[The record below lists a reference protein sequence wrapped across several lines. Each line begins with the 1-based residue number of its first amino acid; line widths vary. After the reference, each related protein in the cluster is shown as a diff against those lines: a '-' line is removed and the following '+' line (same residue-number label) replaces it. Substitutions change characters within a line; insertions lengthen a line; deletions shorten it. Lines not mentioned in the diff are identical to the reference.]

1 MKAMKRATQVL
12 SASAALAGLLLWAG
26 GYALTAEGAP
36 AVTVRGDAVPVTF
49 AAAEIAQALRV
60 SEAKEL
66 KEIILEVSGK
76 GAAQSYRF
84 SRPTPGALLVSGADA
99 CGAMYGGLDV
109 AEAIRL
115 GTVGDLQAG
124 EHTAYIAQRGIKFNI
139 PLDARTPSYSD
150 AGDAAQQNIPE
161 MWSLNFWHEFLDEM
175 ARDRFNVLSLWNLHP
190 FPSMVKVPEYP
201 DVALDD
207 VMRTTVKFD
216 STYSTSGSDMV
227 RPSHLANLERV
238 KQLTIAQKIAF
249 WRKVMQ
255 YAHDRGIEVYLFTW
269 NIFTWGAE
277 GKYGI
282 TSAQDNPVTM
292 DYFRKSVRETLLTY
306 PLLAGFGITAGEHMQ
321 HLKDKLS
328 DEQWLW
334 HTYGEGIRDVKKLQ
348 PDRSIRLI
356 HRLHETRMNAITE
369 AWKDYPGPFDFSYKY
384 SVAHMYSSPTPPFA
398 KPMLT
403 ELPAGMRTWMTV
415 RNDDIYSFRW
425 GDPEYARVYVKALP
439 GPDKLAG
446 YYMGPDGYIW
456 GREFIS
462 TEPDTPRQLVIK
474 KQWYSF
480 MLWGRLSYEPTLPDA
495 LFQRALAARFPEA
508 PGDKLFNA
516 SAAASKIIP
525 QITRFFWGDIDV
537 KWFPEGCLSRPGSK
551 GWCTVK
557 RFIEGDTMPGCG
569 IVNIRAWR
577 EHVLAGNALA
587 GITPL
592 QVAEALETDARTTL
606 HLLEAMP
613 RVVTN
618 KELRLTTGDLKAMAH
633 LGNYYAEKIR
643 GAADLAL
650 FDQSAQA
657 GQRDSAV
664 RHLETALE
672 HWRRYAAIATS
683 QYRPQLLTR
692 VGYLDLNGLAE
703 NAAADIVMAKVWQPG
718 TIQPSASL
726 RKRAKAQPQA
736 GAAIRIPRWQ
746 PHDFAFTN
754 RSEAANPFQGPFSA
768 EVTGPNQTR
777 LVLPGFY
784 DGDGTWK
791 IRVSPTAEGKWQLV
805 THSTVPALDGQRIQF
820 VCTPSAARVHGAVRV
835 DSQHPHHFVCE
846 DGTRF
851 FPVGYEC
858 DWLWALDA
866 TNAELPT
873 VNRFLDKLAT
883 NGFNYVLLNA
893 YAHDTSWRQ
902 GKTGDDDYGPP
913 PLYAWEG
920 TNEQPDYSRFN
931 LAYWQ
936 HYDRVMAALNE
947 RGMVAHVMIKVY
959 NKMVNWPAKG
969 SAEDDQYFRWLIARY
984 CAYSNVHWDF
994 SKESNNEKDLDYKL
1008 GRIRFIR
1015 DNDPYRRPITTH
1027 TDLATYNS
1035 GAYNGV
1041 LNYRS
1046 DQVHSKWHASLLEHR
1061 KQHLWPVLNVEFG
1074 YEHGPQGL
1082 EDKTYR
1088 VAQSP
1093 EEVCRRAW
1101 EVCLAGGYGAY
1112 YYTYTAWDIIRP
1124 DDSPPGY
1131 RYFRQL
1137 REFFDRTGYWRME
1150 PLDGLVSEGFCLA
1163 EPGREYIVFLDKPA
1177 SFTLRLEGLAAP
1189 AKAEWF
1195 HPFTGQRSSAGA
1207 LANGVQPLTPPDN
1220 WGETP
1225 VVLHVTLSNPQGS
1238 IR

>member
-1 MKAMKRATQVL
+1 MKRARQVL
-12 SASAALAGLLLWAG
+12 SASAVLAGLLAWAG
-26 GYALTAEGAP
+26 GVALAAEDAP
-36 AVTVRGDAVPVTF
+36 MVTVRAEATPVKF

-60 SEAKEL
+60 SATKEL
-66 KEIILEVSGK
+66 TEIVLEVSGK
-76 GAAQSYRF
+76 GPAQSYRF
-84 SRPTPGALLVSGADA
+84 SCSTPTTLVVSGADA

-115 GTVGDLQAG
+115 GTAADLKAG
-124 EHTAYIAQRGIKFNI
+124 EHTPYIARRGIKFNI

-150 AGDAAQQNIPE
+150 AGDSAQQNIPE
-161 MWSLNFWHEFLDEM
+161 MWSLDFWHEFLDAM

-216 STYSTSGSDMV
+216 STYSTSGADMV
-227 RPSHLANLERV
+227 RPSHLAHLETV
-238 KQLTIAQKIAF
+238 KKLTIAQKIAF
-249 WRKVMQ
+249 WREVMQ

-282 TSAQDNPVTM
+282 TSAQDNPVTI

-321 HLKDKLS
+321 HLKGEFS

-334 HTYGEGIRDVKKLQ
+334 RTYGEGVRDVKELQ

-356 HRLHETRMNAITE
+356 HRLHETKLKAVTE
-369 AWKDYPGPFDFSYKY
+369 AWKEYPGPFDFSYKY

-398 KPMLT
+398 EPVLA
-403 ELPAGMRTWMTV
+403 ELPARMRTWMTV

-425 GDPEYARVYVKALP
+425 GDSEYARAYIQALP

-462 TEPDTPRQLVIK
+462 TEPDTPRQLVME

-495 LFQRALAARFPEA
+495 LFQRTLAARFLEA
-508 PGDKLFNA
+508 PRDKLF
-516 SAAASKIIP
+516 SAFSAASKIIP
-525 QITRFFWGDIDV
+525 QITRFFWGDIDL
-537 KWFPEGCLSRPGSK
+537 KWFPEGCLSRPSDK

-557 RFIEGDTMPGCG
+557 HFVEGDTMPGCG
-569 IVNIRAWR
+569 IVNIRTWR
-577 EHVLAGNALA
+577 ERALAGRAVE

-592 QVAEALETDARTTL
+592 QVADALETDARTTL
-606 HLLEAMP
+606 QLLEALP
-613 RVVTN
+613 QTATN
-618 KELRLTTGDLKAMAH
+618 KELRLTIGDLKAMAY

-650 FDQSAQA
+650 FDRSGQA

-664 RHLETALE
+664 RHLDAALD
-672 HWRRYAAIATS
+672 HWRRYAGVATS

-692 VGYLDLNGLAE
+692 VGYLDLNGLIE
-703 NAAADIVMAKVWQPG
+703 NVTADITLAKEWKPG
-718 TIQPSASL
+718 TIQPGTAP
-726 RKRAKAQPQA
+726 RRRAKAQPQA
-736 GAAIRIPRWQ
+736 GSAIRIPRWQ

-754 RSEAANPFQGPFSA
+754 RSEVEHPFQVPFFA
-768 EVTGPNQTR
+768 EVTGPDGAK

-784 DGDGTWK
+784 DGNGTWK
-791 IRVSPTAEGKWQLV
+791 IRLSPTAEGKWQLV
-805 THSTVPALDGQRIQF
+805 AHSPAAALNGQSVQF
-820 VCTPSAARVHGAVRV
+820 VCTPNAARVHGAVRV
-835 DSQHPHHFVCE
+835 DGQHPRHFVFE

-851 FPVGYEC
+851 FPMGYEC

-866 TNAELPT
+866 TNAALPS
-873 VNRFLDKLAT
+873 VNRFLDKLAA

-893 YAHDTSWRQ
+893 YAHDTSWAK
-902 GKTGDDDYGPP
+902 GKTSDEDYGPP
-913 PLYAWEG
+913 PLYAWAG
-920 TNEQPDYSRFN
+920 TNEQADHSRFN

-936 HYDRVMAALNE
+936 HYDRVIAALND
-947 RGMVAHVMIKVY
+947 RGMLAHVMIKVY

-969 SAEDDQYFRWLIARY
+969 SAEDDLYFRWLIARY
-984 CAYSNVHWDF
+984 CAYPNVHWDF

-1008 GRIRFIR
+1008 GRIKFIR
-1015 DNDPYRRPITTH
+1015 DNDPYRRAITTH
-1027 TDLATYNS
+1027 TDLQTYDS
-1035 GAYNGV
+1035 GAYNEV
-1041 LNYRS
+1041 LDYRS
-1046 DQVHSKWHASLLEHR
+1046 DQVHSKWHASLLNHR
-1061 KQHLWPVLNVEFG
+1061 QQHAWPVLNVEFG

-1082 EDKTYR
+1082 QDQTYR
-1088 VAQSP
+1088 VAQAP

-1124 DDSPPGY
+1124 EDSPPGY

-1150 PLDGLVSEGFCLA
+1150 PSDELVSEGYCLA
-1163 EPGREYIVFLDKPA
+1163 EPGREYIVFLNQPA
-1177 SFTLRLEGLAAP
+1177 PFTLRLEGLERP
-1189 AKAEWF
+1189 VKAEWF
-1195 HPFTGQRSSAGA
+1195 HPFTGQRRDAGT
-1207 LANGVQPLTPPDN
+1207 LGNGVQQLTPPDN
-1220 WGETP
+1220 WGEAP
-1225 VVLHVTLSNPQGS
+1225 VVLHVGQCSELQTE
-1238 IR
+1238 R

>member
-1 MKAMKRATQVL
+1 M
-12 SASAALAGLLLWAG
+12 GLLAWAG
-26 GYALTAEGAP
+26 GVAFAAEGALT
-36 AVTVRGDAVPVTF
+36 VTTRNEAAPVKF

-60 SEAKEL
+60 SDAMGL
-66 KEIILEVSGK
+66 KEIVLEVSGK
-76 GAAQSYRF
+76 GPAQSYRF
-84 SRPTPGALLVSGADA
+84 SRPIPETLVVSGADA

-115 GTVGDLQAG
+115 GTVGDLKAG
-124 EHTAYIAQRGIKFNI
+124 EHVPYIAQRGIKFNI

-150 AGDAAQQNIPE
+150 AGDSAQQNIPE
-161 MWSLNFWHEFLDEM
+161 MWSLDFWHEFLDEM

-216 STYSTSGSDMV
+216 TTYSTSGTDMV
-227 RPSHLANLERV
+227 RPSHLANLETV
-238 KQLTIAQKIAF
+238 KKLTIAQKIAF
-249 WRKVMQ
+249 WREVMQ
-255 YAHDRGIEVYLFTW
+255 YARDRGIEVYLFTW

-282 TSAQDNPVTM
+282 TSAQDNPATI

-321 HLKDKLS
+321 HLKGEFS

-334 HTYGEGIRDVKKLQ
+334 KTYGEGIRDVKKLQ

-356 HRLHETRMNAITE
+356 HRLHETRMKTITE
-369 AWKDYPGPFDFSYKY
+369 AWKEYPGPFDFSYKY
-384 SVAHMYSSPTPPFA
+384 SVAHMYSSPTPSFA
-398 KPMLT
+398 KPMLA
-403 ELPAGMRTWMTV
+403 ELPSGMRTWMTV

-425 GDPEYARVYVKALP
+425 GDPEYARAYVKALP

-474 KQWYSF
+474 QQWYSF
-480 MLWGRLSYEPTLPDA
+480 MLWGRLSYEPALPDA

-508 PGDKLFNA
+508 PGDKLFSA
-516 SAAASKIIP
+516 SSSASKIIP
-525 QITRFFWGDIDV
+525 QITRFFWGDIDL
-537 KWFPEGCLSRPGSK
+537 KWFPEGCLSRPSYR
-551 GWCTVK
+551 GWYTVK
-557 RFIEGDTMPGCG
+557 HFMEGDTMPGCG
-569 IVNIRAWR
+569 IANIRTWR
-577 EHVLAGNALA
+577 ERVLAGKAVE

-592 QVAEALETDARTTL
+592 QVADALETDARTTL
-606 HLLEAMP
+606 QLLEAMP
-613 RVVTN
+613 QTVTN
-618 KELRLTTGDLKAMAH
+618 KELRLTIGDLKAMAY
-633 LGNYYAEKIR
+633 LGDYYAEKIR

-650 FDQSAQA
+650 FDKSAQA

-664 RHLETALE
+664 RHLDAALE
-672 HWRRYAAIATS
+672 HWRRYAAVATS

-692 VGYLDLNGLAE
+692 VGYLDLNALTG
-703 NAAADIVMAKVWQPG
+703 NVAADIAMAKAWQPG
-718 TIQPSASL
+718 TLEPGPAS
-726 RKRAKAQPQA
+726 RQRSEARAQA
-736 GAAIRIPRWQ
+736 SSGSRISRWQ
-746 PHDFAFTN
+746 PHDFTFTS
-754 RSEAANPFQGPFSA
+754 REEPANPFRVPFSA
-768 EVTGPNQTR
+768 EVTGPNNAKLTI
-777 LVLPGFY
+777 PGFY
-784 DGDGTWK
+784 DGNGTWK

-805 THSTVPALDGQRIQF
+805 THSPVPALDGQRVEF
-820 VCTPSAARVHGAVRV
+820 VCVPNGAQGHGGVRV
-835 DSQHPHHFVCE
+835 DARHPRHFVCE

-851 FPVGYEC
+851 FPLGYEC

-893 YAHDTSWRQ
+893 YAHDTSWAK
-902 GKTGDDDYGPP
+902 GKTSDDDYGPP
-913 PLYAWEG
+913 PLYAWAG
-920 TNEQPDYSRFN
+920 TNEQPDHSRFN

-936 HYDRVMAALNE
+936 HYDRVIAALND

-984 CAYSNVHWDF
+984 CAFPNVHWDF

-1008 GRIRFIR
+1008 GRIKFIR
-1015 DNDPYRRPITTH
+1015 DNDPYRRGITTH
-1027 TDLATYNS
+1027 TDLQTYDS

-1041 LNYRS
+1041 LDYRS
-1046 DQVHSKWHASLLEHR
+1046 DQVHSKWHDSLLKHR
-1061 KQHLWPVLNVEFG
+1061 QQHAWPVLNVEFG

-1082 EDKTYR
+1082 DDKTYS
-1088 VAQSP
+1088 VVQPP

-1112 YYTYTAWDIIRP
+1112 YYTYTAWDVIRP
-1124 DDSPPGY
+1124 EDSPPGY
-1131 RYFRQL
+1131 RYFHQL
-1137 REFFDRTGYWRME
+1137 REFFEGTGYWRME
-1150 PLDGLVSEGFCLA
+1150 PSDELVSEGFCLA
-1163 EPGREYIVFLDKPA
+1163 EPGREYIVFLNKPA
-1177 SFTLRLEGLAAP
+1177 SFTLRLEGLTAA

-1195 HPFTGQRSSAGA
+1195 HPFTGQRRDAGT
-1207 LANGVQPLTPPDN
+1207 LGNGVRQLTPPDN
-1220 WGETP
+1220 WDEAP
-1225 VVLHVTLSNPQGS
+1225 VVLHVGQRSE
-1238 IR
+1238 

>member
-1 MKAMKRATQVL
+1 MTGI
-12 SASAALAGLLLWAG
+12 ALAAG
-26 GYALTAEGAP
+26 GAP
-36 AVTVRGDAVPVTF
+36 IVTTRTDAAPVKF
-49 AAAEIAQALRV
+49 ANAEIAQALRS
-60 SEAKEL
+60 SEVKDL
-66 KEIILEVSGK
+66 KGIVLEVSGK
-76 GAAQSYRF
+76 GPAQSYRF
-84 SRPTPGALLVSGADA
+84 SRPTPDTLVVSGADA

-109 AEAIRL
+109 TEAIRL
-115 GTVGDLQAG
+115 GTVADLKAG
-124 EHTAYIAQRGIKFNI
+124 EHTPYIAQRGIKFNI

-161 MWSLNFWHEFLDEM
+161 MWSRDFWREFLDEM
-175 ARDRFNVLSLWNLHP
+175 ARHRFNVLSLWNLHP

-201 DVALDD
+201 DVALED
-207 VMRTTVKFD
+207 VKRTTVKFD
-216 STYSTSGSDMV
+216 SSYSTSGSDMV
-227 RPSHLANLERV
+227 RPSHLANLETIR
-238 KQLTIAQKIAF
+238 KLTIAEKIEF
-249 WRKVMQ
+249 WREVMQ
-255 YAHDRGIEVYLFTW
+255 QAQDRGIEVYLFTW
-269 NIFTWGAE
+269 NIFTWGTE

-282 TSAQDNPVTM
+282 TSGQDNPVTI

-321 HLKDKLS
+321 HLKGELS

-334 HTYGEGIRDVKKLQ
+334 RTYGEGIRDVKRVQ
-348 PDRSIRLI
+348 PERSIRLI
-356 HRLHETRMNAITE
+356 HRLHETGLNAITK

-398 KPMLT
+398 KPTLA
-403 ELPAGMRTWMTV
+403 ELPPGMRTWMTV

-425 GDPEYARVYVKALP
+425 GDPEYARAYIKGLP

-480 MLWGRLSYEPTLPDA
+480 MLWGRLSYDPTLSDD
-495 LFQRALAARFPEA
+495 LFERAVAARFPEA
-508 PGDKLFNA
+508 PGDKLFRA
-516 SAAASKIIP
+516 SSAASRIIP

-537 KWFPEGCLSRPGSK
+537 KWFPEACLSHPKHK
-551 GWCTVK
+551 GWNTVK
-557 RFIEGDTMPGCG
+557 HFIEGDTMPGCD
-569 IVNIRAWR
+569 IDNIRTWR
-577 EHVLAGNALA
+577 DRILAGSAVERT
-587 GITPL
+587 TPL
-592 QVAEALETDARTTL
+592 QVAEALQSDASTALQFLAGVPQT
-606 HLLEAMP
+606 
-613 RVVTN
+613 VTN
-618 KELRLTTGDLKAMAH
+618 KELRLTVGDLKAMAY

-650 FDQSAQA
+650 FDKTAEA
-657 GQRDSAV
+657 GQRDSSV
-664 RHLETALE
+664 SHLERALE

-692 VGYLDLNGLAE
+692 VGYVDLNGLTE
-703 NAAADIVMAKVWQPG
+703 SVAADIEMAKQWKPG
-718 TIQPSASL
+718 TIGADATPRRRMGGQ
-726 RKRAKAQPQA
+726 AKADSTT
-736 GAAIRIPRWQ
+736 RIARWQ

-754 RSEAANPFQGPFSA
+754 QAESDNPFHAAFSA
-768 EVTGPNQTR
+768 EVTGPGGAK
-777 LVLPGFY
+777 LELPGFY
-784 DGDGTWK
+784 DGNGTWK
-791 IRVSPTAEGKWQLV
+791 VRVSPTSQGQWQLV
-805 THSTVPALDGQRIQF
+805 TRSSIPALDGQLVRF
-820 VCTPSAARVHGAVRV
+820 VCTTNPSPAAHGSVGA
-835 DSQHPHHFVCE
+835 DAQHPGHFVCE
-846 DGTRF
+846 DGARF

-873 VNRFLDKLAT
+873 VNRFLDKLAA

-893 YAHDTSWRQ
+893 YAYDTSWRKE
-902 GKTGDDDYGPP
+902 KTSADDYGPP

-920 TNEQPDYSRFN
+920 SNEQPEHGLFN

-936 HYDRVMAALNE
+936 HYDRIIEALNE

-969 SAEDDQYFRWLIARY
+969 SAEDNLYFRWLIARY
-984 CAYSNVHWDF
+984 CAYPNVHWDF
-994 SKESNNEKDLDYKL
+994 SKESNNEKDLEYKL

-1027 TDLATYNS
+1027 TDLPTYDS

-1041 LNYRS
+1041 LDYRC
-1046 DQVHSKWHASLLEHR
+1046 DQVHSNWHASLLEHR
-1061 KQHLWPVLNVEFG
+1061 RQHPWPVFNVEFG

-1082 EDKTYR
+1082 EDKTYC

-1137 REFFDRTGYWRME
+1137 REFFEGTGYWRME
-1150 PLDGLVSEGFCLA
+1150 PSDALVSEGFCLA
-1163 EPGREYIVFLDKPA
+1163 EPGREYIVFLDKPGR
-1177 SFTLRLEGLAAP
+1177 FTLNLEGLATE

-1195 HPFTGQRSSAGA
+1195 HPFTGQCRSAGT
-1207 LANGVQPLTPPDN
+1207 LGNGVQQLTPPDD
-1220 WGETP
+1220 WGECP
-1225 VVLHVTLSNPQGS
+1225 VVLHVGQSREP
-1238 IR
+1238 